1 MWKGLGIVVLL
12 AVAGT
17 ASAGAATAPATSPAT
32 TPTTMPHSPM
42 ALVESLGEGYRPYL
56 ETHPAGQI
64 DWTRGHILARGVGK
78 GRGSGAQAVAMARRA
93 ARLIAGRNAV
103 LLISG
108 VAIDSDGRF
117 PNIQRGRISVEGV
130 LRDFEETSVD
140 YDPRG
145 RTVTITLKVP
155 LHGQRS
161 VVKMIGPPAARRASR
176 WSWPAAEKPPGERV
190 DVVVIDARSTK
201 FTPVLFPRLQSPSGQ
216 GVLEAADLPKDQL
229 LRRCLVVYASR
240 LRPPGKA
247 APLSFKT
254 AIRPLILRPTRSKGK
269 DKVQGTLVLSDADLK
284 KLSKQG
290 EARQLM
296 KAGKVVILVRE
307 QR

>member
-1 MWKGLGIVVLL
+1 
-12 AVAGT
+12 
-17 ASAGAATAPATSPAT
+17 
-32 TPTTMPHSPM
+32 MPHSPM
-42 ALVESLGEGYRPYL
+42 ALVESLGEGYRPYV
-56 ETHPAGQI
+56 ETHPTGQI

-78 GRGSGAQAVAMARRA
+78 VRGSGAQAVAMARRA
-93 ARLIAGRNAV
+93 ARLVAGRNAV

-130 LRDFEETSVD
+130 LSDFEETSVD
-140 YDPRG
+140 YDPLA

-176 WSWPAAEKPPGERV
+176 WSWPRPAAEKPPGARV

-216 GVLEAADLPKDQL
+216 GVLEAADLPRDQL

-247 APLSFKT
+247 APLAFKT

-269 DKVQGTLVLSDADLK
+269 DKVQGTLVLSDADLE
-284 KLSKQG
+284 KLSLQG